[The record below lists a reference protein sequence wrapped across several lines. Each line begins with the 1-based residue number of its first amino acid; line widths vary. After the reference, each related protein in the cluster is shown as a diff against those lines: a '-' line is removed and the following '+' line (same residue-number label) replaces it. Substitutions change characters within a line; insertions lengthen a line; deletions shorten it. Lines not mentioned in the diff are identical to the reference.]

1 MKEALKVL
9 VAEDEYLVMM
19 GIKSSLE
26 KLGHQIIA
34 EATDGKMAVELALQ
48 EHPDLIVMDIN
59 MPNLDGIEAINAINE
74 QLVVPSIIVS
84 GYSDNDLL
92 KRATEAG
99 VFAYLVKPVDVKE
112 LQPAINIAMTRFKE
126 FIELNRELQDTK
138 NALKARKYIERAKGI
153 LMDTLNINED
163 EAMKRLQ
170 KKSRDNNK
178 KLLVIAKEIIKA
190 HQILSK

>member
-1 MKEALKVL
+1 MVLKS
-9 VAEDEYLVMM
+9 
-19 GIKSSLE
+19 K
-26 KLGHQIIA
+26 
-34 EATDGKMAVELALQ
+34 DG
-48 EHPDLIVMDIN
+48 
-59 MPNLDGIEAINAINE
+59 
-74 QLVVPSIIVS
+74 
-84 GYSDNDLL
+84 
-92 KRATEAG
+92 
-99 VFAYLVKPVDVKE
+99 
-112 LQPAINIAMTRFKE
+112 